1 MSQEPLDSNSL
12 EKRKRT
18 LTRRAATPLLALLA
32 GYLLAAYLLMPSYW
46 RVYAHRHPTFDDVP
60 RITYT
65 SDDHPGDPLNVA
77 LIGTEEEVKAVMQ
90 AAKWYPADKLGLRSD
105 LRIGIDTVLERPYD
119 DAPVSKLFLR
129 EPDGKLRMEVLAF
142 EKPVGDDPKQ
152 RNHVRFWRTGK
163 TNLDDGRPQWIGSAS
178 FDERVGLSDTT
189 GQITHHI
196 SGNVDA
202 ERDLLINDLKQTD
215 LLLETYFVDG
225 FHTILTGKNGGGD
238 PWHTDGRLAVA
249 IIKSNQLPPPS
260 P

>member
-1 MSQEPLDSNSL
+1 MSQEPLDSTLL
-12 EKRKRT
+12 EKRKHSRA
-18 LTRRAATPLLALLA
+18 RRAATPIIALLL
-32 GYLLAAYLLMPSYW
+32 GYLLVAYLLMPSYW
-46 RVYAHRHPTFDDVP
+46 RVYAHRHPSFEDIP

-77 LIGTEEEVKAVMQ
+77 LVGTEEEVRAIMQ

-105 LRIGIDTVLERPYD
+105 LRIGVDTVLERPYD
-119 DAPVSKLFLR
+119 KAPVSKLFLR
-129 EPDGKLRMEVLAF
+129 EPDGKLRMEDLAF
-142 EKPVGDDPKQ
+142 EKPVGDDPKK
-152 RNHVRFWRTGK
+152 RNHVRFWK
-163 TNLDDGRPQWIGSAS
+163 TDKPNPNDGRPQWIGSAS

-196 SGNVDA
+196 SGDVDA
-202 ERDLLINDLKQTD
+202 ERDLLLNDLKQTG

-238 PWHTDGRLAVA
+238 PWRTDGRLAGG
-249 IIKSNQLPPPS
+249 IIEGKKTPAQS